1 MLTNQVDSEIKNLL
15 TGRSKEIELNQK
27 NKANQLKEM
36 ESKGKKQIEEIK
48 NIMNKNML
56 DLLNKLE
63 KDQVEQSAKTKAT
76 VSKVRAIIEKQ
87 SNRAPYP
94 KNLLG
99 PHFTPNYTRINNM
112 DGSIYWDTSEPA
124 VLKPPDI
131 SAVGSGS
138 GLFGTG
144 IETFSFSIDWY
155 FTLLF
160 KETSVLNFYL
170 YIPFHGYYIIYALD
184 GLMDSKEASAKIDL
198 CTSYFPL
205 NVGLSAINECKNI
218 FSLDSQNINVNGRI
232 DGLKQASFVDAVSPM
247 YPYIVFISAT
257 FNIYARGGGS
267 YSELNFSS
275 GNDNYIGIPL
285 LYVRPDNWSVSQ
297 G

>member
-1 MLTNQVDSEIKNLL
+1 MLTNQMDSEIKNLL
-15 TGRSKEIELNQK
+15 TKRSKEIELHQK
-27 NKANQLKEM
+27 NKAYQLKEM
-36 ESKGKKQIEEIK
+36 KSKGEKQIEGIK
-48 NIMNKNML
+48 KIMNKDLL

-63 KDQVEQSAKTKAT
+63 KVHVEQSAKTKDMVAKTRT
-76 VSKVRAIIEKQ
+76 VIEKQ
-87 SNRAPYP
+87 SNREFYP
-94 KNLLG
+94 NNLLG
-99 PHFTPNYTRINNM
+99 PHYTPNYTRINNM

-124 VLKPPDI
+124 ILKPPAI

-155 FTLLF
+155 YTLLF
-160 KETSVLNFYL
+160 KETSILNFYL
-170 YIPFHGYYIIYALD
+170 YIPFHGYYIIYAMD

-198 CTSYFPL
+198 CISYFPL
-205 NVGLSAINECKNI
+205 DVGLSAINECKNI
-218 FSLDSQNINVNGRI
+218 FSLDSQNIDVNGRI
-232 DGLKQASFVDAVSPM
+232 DSLKQASFVDAVSPM

-257 FNIYARGGGS
+257 FTVYARGGGS
-267 YSELNFSS
+267 HSELNFSS

>member
-1 MLTNQVDSEIKNLL
+1 MLTNQMDSEIKNLL
-15 TGRSKEIELNQK
+15 TKRSKEIELHQK

-36 ESKGKKQIEEIK
+36 ESKGEKQIEEIK
-48 NIMNKNML
+48 NIMNKDLL
-56 DLLNKLE
+56 DSLNKLE
-63 KDQVEQSAKTKAT
+63 KVHVKQSAKTKDM
-76 VSKVRAIIEKQ
+76 VSKTRSIIEKQ
-87 SNRAPYP
+87 SNRELYLN
-94 KNLLG
+94 KLLG

-124 VLKPPDI
+124 ILKPPII
-131 SAVGSGS
+131 SAVGSGP

-144 IETFSFSIDWY
+144 IETFTFSIDWY
-155 FTLLF
+155 YTLLF
-160 KETSVLNFYL
+160 KETSILDFYL
-170 YIPFHGYYIIYALD
+170 YIPFHGYYIIYAMD

-198 CTSYFPL
+198 CISYFPL

-232 DGLKQASFVDAVSPM
+232 DSLKQASFIDAVSPM
-247 YPYIVFISAT
+247 NAYIVFISAT
-257 FNIYARGGGS
+257 FNVYARGGGS
-267 YSELNFSS
+267 HSELNFSS

-285 LYVRPDNWSVSQ
+285 LYVNPNNWSVSQ

>member
-1 MLTNQVDSEIKNLL
+1 MLTNQMDSEIKNLL
-15 TGRSKEIELNQK
+15 TKRSKEIELHQK
-27 NKANQLKEM
+27 NKAYQLKGI

-48 NIMNKNML
+48 NIMHKDLL
-56 DLLNKLE
+56 DTLNKLE
-63 KDQVEQSAKTKAT
+63 KVHIEQSAKTKDM
-76 VSKVRAIIEKQ
+76 VSKTRSVIEKQ
-87 SNRAPYP
+87 SNREFYP
-94 KNLLG
+94 RNLLG

-124 VLKPPDI
+124 ILKPPSI

-155 FTLLF
+155 YTLLF
-160 KETSVLNFYL
+160 KETSILDFYL
-170 YIPFHGYYIIYALD
+170 YIPFHGYYIVYAMD

-198 CTSYFPL
+198 CLTYFPL
-205 NVGLSAINECKNI
+205 ALPLVDINDCKNI
-218 FSLDSQNINVNGRI
+218 FSLDSQNIDVNGRI
-232 DGLKQASFVDAVSPM
+232 DSWKKASFNDLVSSL
-247 YPYIVFISAT
+247 YTYFIMITAT
-257 FNIYARGGGS
+257 FTVYARGGGS
-267 YSELNFSS
+267 HSELNFSS

-285 LYVRPDNWSVSQ
+285 LYVNPNNWSVSQ